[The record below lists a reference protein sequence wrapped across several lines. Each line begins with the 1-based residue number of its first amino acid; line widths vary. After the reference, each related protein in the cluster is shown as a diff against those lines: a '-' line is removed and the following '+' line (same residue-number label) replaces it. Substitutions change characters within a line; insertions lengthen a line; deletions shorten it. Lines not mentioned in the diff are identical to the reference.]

1 MRQGLVIAA
10 LLAASALP
18 AAAFQQR
25 EATAPVLRD
34 HQAVKADGKGTLS
47 WEVLA
52 ELDLSYTSKG
62 PGQTE
67 VTMRFP
73 EAVKA
78 LDGTEVRLAGYMQPL
93 DGGERHARFLF
104 SAFPPACPFCLPGG
118 PAEIVEVEMKQPL
131 NFSYEAL
138 TLKGRFSLLQD
149 DPSGLLYR
157 LTEAQAVAH

>member
-1 MRQGLVIAA
+1 MPQKLLAAA
-10 LLAASALP
+10 LLVAVALP

-25 EATAPVLRD
+25 ETTVFRD
-34 HQAVKADGKGTLS
+34 HQAMKAEGKGTLS

-52 ELDLSYTSKG
+52 ELDLGFSSKG

-67 VTMRFP
+67 VSIRFP
-73 EAVKA
+73 DELKA
-78 LDGTEVRLAGYMQPL
+78 LDGKEVRLAGYMQPL
-93 DGGERHARFLF
+93 DGAEKHSRFLF

-118 PAEIVEVEMKQPL
+118 PAEIVEVEMKQPVK
-131 NFSYEAL
+131 FSYEAL

-157 LTEAQAVAH
+157 LSDAQAVTN